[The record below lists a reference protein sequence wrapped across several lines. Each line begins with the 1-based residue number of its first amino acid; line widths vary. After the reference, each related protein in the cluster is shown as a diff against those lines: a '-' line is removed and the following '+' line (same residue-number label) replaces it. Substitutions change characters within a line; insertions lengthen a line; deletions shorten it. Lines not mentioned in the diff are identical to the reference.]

1 MSSVYFQATSWRGGY
16 ASLRWLWIKS
26 WKLHHWEQPCDNQTH
41 LLESDSWT
49 LAYFEH
55 SQQRRYHLS
64 IIHVAS
70 KGYHP
75 DHTKGSHITGSIEIL
90 CPTRCL
96 YDRTPVISVYQ
107 RHHPVQ
113 RIPSAVSFVEYL
125 HLHFRVYRPF
135 IFLVFCV
142 FWKIVKCPVFVR
154 VADMNFTTGFR
165 ELYKSKFYYHSR
177 DFWLYSYSGRRGV
190 GQNCGTNHFRSA
202 GSPQ

>member
-1 MSSVYFQATSWRGGY
+1 MPASDDYGSRAESYIIENSLAIIRHTSWNLIPGLLHTLNIHNNGGT
-16 ASLRWLWIKS
+16 IF
-26 WKLHHWEQPCDNQTH
+26 QP
-41 LLESDSWT
+41 
-49 LAYFEH
+49 
-55 SQQRRYHLS
+55 

-96 YDRTPVISVYQ
+96 YDRTPVISVYR

-113 RIPSAVSFVEYL
+113 RIPSAVSVVEYL

-177 DFWLYSYSGRRGV
+177 AYHRFLIVFLQWKK
-190 GQNCGTNHFRSA
+190 RSRPK
-202 GSPQ
+202 S